1 MLSKAPSRVSLLGEC
16 ASGAL
21 PGTQLAL
28 GPGAFGRGEDRVRD
42 AEAGVILVRAC
53 AGGCQA
59 AGAALSASG
68 SSAGHRED
76 ARGLP
81 GRWARGLAAP
91 LRNMPGGAGER
102 KLFEG
107 RRGSLRD
114 SSDLGTAASETWR
127 RRSEAHGEVSPARPG
142 D

>member
-1 MLSKAPSRVSLLGEC
+1 VLSKAPSRVSLLGEC

-42 AEAGVILVRAC
+42 AEAGVIPVRAC

-81 GRWARGLAAP
+81 GSWERGRSASSEP
-91 LRNMPGGAGER
+91 SRRSGER
-102 KLFEG
+102 KLCEG
-107 RRGSLRD
+107 RRGSRRD
-114 SSDLGTAASETWR
+114 SSDRGSA
-127 RRSEAHGEVSPARPG
+127 
-142 D
+142 